1 MAYEKG
7 VRFVRIALIG
17 AGRMG
22 QAVARLAL
30 AAGHD
35 VVLANSRGPDTLN
48 DLIATLGPRAS
59 AASVA
64 DAVAGAD
71 LVVLGTPWGK
81 TKDAVSAVADWQ
93 GKIVVDG
100 TNNRAGPEI
109 FDIGGIPSSVLV
121 ASYMPGA
128 RVVKAFNHNA
138 IHIWSEALAN
148 RSPANALYVSGD
160 DAEAKKI
167 VSKFIAEIG
176 GEPIDAGDLATG
188 GGLYGAGG
196 KLQIMP
202 LQMMT
207 PAEAKAKLEEARGK

>member
-1 MAYEKG
+1 MR
-7 VRFVRIALIG
+7 VALIG

-30 AAGHD
+30 AAGHE
-35 VVLANSRGPDTLN
+35 VVLANSRDPDSLN
-48 DLIATLGPRAS
+48 ELTATLGSGAS
-59 AASVA
+59 AATVA

-81 TKDAVSAVADWQ
+81 TKEAVSAVADWH
-93 GKIVVDG
+93 GKIVIDG

-109 FDIGGIPSSVLV
+109 FDIGGIPSSTLV

-138 IHIWSEALAN
+138 IHIWSEALAK
-148 RSPANALYVSGD
+148 RSQANALYVSGD
-160 DAEAKKI
+160 DAEAKKV
-167 VSKFIAEIG
+167 VSGFIADLG
-176 GEPIDAGDLATG
+176 GEAIDAGDLATG
-188 GGLYGAGG
+188 GSLYGAGG

-207 PAEAKAKLEEARGK
+207 PNEAKAKLEEARGK

>member
-1 MAYEKG
+1 MKRE
-7 VRFVRIALIG
+7 VLLRIALIG

-30 AAGHD
+30 DAGHE
-35 VVLANSRGPDTLN
+35 VVLTNSRGPDTLG
-48 DLIATLGPRAS
+48 DLVKELGPHAS
-59 AASVA
+59 AANVI

-81 TKDAVSAVADWQ
+81 TRDALSAVSDWR

-109 FDIGGIPSSVLV
+109 FDIGGVPSSIVV
-121 ASYMPGA
+121 TGYMPGA

-138 IHIWSEALAN
+138 IHVWYEALA
-148 RSPANALYVSGD
+148 SKSQANALYVAGD
-160 DAEAKKI
+160 DVDAKRI
-167 VSKFIAEIG
+167 VSSFISDIG
-176 GEPIDAGDLATG
+176 GEAIDAGSLEQGATM
-188 GGLYGAGG
+188 YGAGG
-196 KLQIMP
+196 TLHIPP

-207 PAEAKAKLEEARGK
+207 PAEARAKLDEARAK